1 MDTRVLTAIEAV
13 VGIPLVLAGYLLIS
27 ERLLRLVPMHLR
39 KRIRGYV
46 WVGPGVA
53 FATIFMV
60 LPTLNTIQLSFMD
73 RKGVNFVGLDNYSW
87 FFDNPDTMSALKNSL
102 LWLVLFTGF
111 VVIGGTLIA
120 VIFDRVGYE
129 TFAKTAV
136 FLPIPISGVAASIIW
151 KLVYQF
157 NAPGTPQTGTL
168 NAMVGAAG
176 FQPIAWLIENT
187 TNNPAL
193 IFAGVWTSMG
203 FAVVILS
210 ASLKGINRELI
221 EAARVDGANEF
232 QILLMIIRP
241 LLMPTIM
248 VVATTMI
255 INALRVFDIVYV
267 LTAGAYDTNVIA
279 VMLFQEFTQSG
290 GHYGRGSAIGVL
302 LLIAVTPLVFINIRR
317 FQRQEAER

>member
-1 MDTRVLTAIEAV
+1 MDSRLLTGLEAI
-13 VGIPLVLAGYLLIS
+13 VGIPLVLVGYLLIS
-27 ERLLRLVPMHLR
+27 ERLLHLLP
-39 KRIRGYV
+39 KRTQTRTRGYL

-60 LPTLNTIQLSFMD
+60 LPTINTVVLSFMD
-73 RKGVNFVGLDNYSW
+73 RKGVNFVGLDNYAW
-87 FFDNPDTMSALKNSL
+87 FFNNPDTMSALKNSL
-102 LWLVLFTGF
+102 LWLVFFTGF
-111 VVIGGTLIA
+111 VVIGGTLLA

-129 TFAKTAV
+129 TFAKTAI

-151 KLVYQF
+151 KLMYQYDP
-157 NAPGTPQTGTL
+157 PGSNPTGTL
-168 NAMVGAAG
+168 NAAIGVAG

-193 IFAGVWTSMG
+193 IFAGIWTSMG
-203 FAVVILS
+203 FAVVIIS
-210 ASLKGINRELI
+210 ASLKGINRELL
-221 EAARVDGANEF
+221 EAARVDGANEL
-232 QILLMIIRP
+232 QVLLMIIRP

-279 VMLFQEFTQSG
+279 VMLFQQLTQQ
-290 GHYGRGSAIGVL
+290 GHYGRGSAVGVL
-302 LLIAVTPLVFINIRR
+302 LLIAVTPLVLLNIRR
-317 FQRQEAER
+317 FRRQEAER